1 MKREFTEGNTL
12 PVNKRMKRRSVN
24 LAVREMP
31 IKSAM
36 AYLFITVG

>member
-31 IKSAM
+31 IETTQD
-36 AYLFITVG
+36 ITIHLSK